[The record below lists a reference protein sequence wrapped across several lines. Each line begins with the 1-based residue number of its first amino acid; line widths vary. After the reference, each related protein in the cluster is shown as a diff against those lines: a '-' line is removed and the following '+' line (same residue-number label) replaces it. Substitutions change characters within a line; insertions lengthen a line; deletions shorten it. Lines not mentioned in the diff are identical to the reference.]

1 MLQILY
7 RLIAVVILV
16 VPGIVA
22 AYGFIMMKDAVFES
36 FGPAMMSW
44 GKLLLGVL
52 LFMAGVFFIGGWIF
66 YRDRKRNYV
75 APRFKAKKS
84 KR

>member
-7 RLIAVVILV
+7 RFIAVVILV

-22 AYGFIMMKDAVFES
+22 AYGFIMLKDAVFES
-36 FGPAMMSW
+36 FGPSMMPW
-44 GKLLLGVL
+44 GRFLLGML
-52 LFMAGVFFIGGWIF
+52 LFLTGVFFVGGWIF
-66 YRDRKRNYV
+66 YRDRKKNYV